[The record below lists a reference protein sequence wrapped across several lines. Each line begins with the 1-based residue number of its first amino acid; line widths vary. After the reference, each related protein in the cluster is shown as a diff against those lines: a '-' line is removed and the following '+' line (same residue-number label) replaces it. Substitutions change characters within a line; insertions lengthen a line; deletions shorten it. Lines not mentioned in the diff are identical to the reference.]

1 MLKSIGLIAGIM
13 TAVIGAPAKA
23 QDDNH
28 SYQQTIISIE
38 ETMLSQHYN
47 PQELQGADY
56 KATVQKMRQL
66 GATAQTQKSFL
77 YGFKAIWRNGPFS
90 HVQLVPARGS
100 ADKLAEY
107 LDTMQFGGGGAIL
120 SWQGDV
126 AILTVSTMMGQDTI
140 KEIEAAY
147 SSIASAEPK
156 ALIIDL
162 RDNEGGA
169 FAIRPLIEHIVNE
182 PFDAGG
188 FVAQNWNKNKEHA
201 PGNADLAEI
210 KPWNGWSVRAF
221 WDDVQNTPLVKVHF
235 EPREPSFDGPVYVL
249 TSSRTASAA
258 ELAADALKASGRATI
273 VGELTAGKMLSQKPF
288 DIVGG
293 LQLYLPIADY
303 YSVENGRI
311 EGVGVS
317 PDVAVAPDQ
326 ALETALQMVSRN

>member
-1 MLKSIGLIAGIM
+1 MFKKISILIVI
-13 TAVIGAPAKA
+13 TACLTKVVTATDAL
-23 QDDNH
+23 QDDLT
-28 SYQQTIISIE
+28 QTAISIE
-38 ETMLSQHYN
+38 ETMLANHYN
-47 PQELQGADY
+47 PRELEGAAY
-56 KATVQKMRQL
+56 KDIILAVRSLAKTTSDKKV
-66 GATAQTQKSFL
+66 FID
-77 YGFKAIWRNGPFS
+77 GFKAIWREGPFS
-90 HVQLVPARGS
+90 HVQLSTARGT
-100 ADKLAEY
+100 ADTLAEY

-147 SSIASAEPK
+147 VSIASADPK
-156 ALIIDL
+156 TLIIDL
-162 RDNEGGA
+162 RNNEGGA
-169 FAIRPLIEHIVNE
+169 FAIRPLIEHIANE

-188 FVAQNWNKNKEHA
+188 FVAQNWNKLNDHA
-201 PGNADLAEI
+201 PGNADLAKI
-210 KPWNGWSVRAF
+210 KPWTGWSVRAF
-221 WDDVQNTPLVKVHF
+221 WDDVQNTSLVKVHF
-235 EPREPSFDGPVYVL
+235 KPQKPSFAGPVYVL

-311 EGVGVS
+311 EGAG
-317 PDVAVAPDQ
+317 VAPHIAVEAHK
-326 ALETALQMVSRN
+326 ALDTALALINQN